1 LLDQILPVSLTL
13 NLFCLAL
20 LLAPPPKT
28 EKKVYATTP
37 LLQVISLLAYFLS
50 VSQAPVNVGTAWFF
64 PTLLATRALLL
75 APYFVLAPSPK
86 LSWRTPVGQSASK
99 GTLYE
104 AYGPAWKM
112 ILICTAVMYVKQY
125 RVVLEDN
132 HKSAIWEGFRTLND
146 VPAVSALAYD
156 YILGLGSLYV
166 FWATT

>member
-1 LLDQILPVSLTL
+1 M
-13 NLFCLAL
+13 
-20 LLAPPPKT
+20 
-28 EKKVYATTP
+28 
-37 LLQVISLLAYFLS
+37 
-50 VSQAPVNVGTAWFF
+50 
-64 PTLLATRALLL
+64 
-75 APYFVLAPSPK
+75 
-86 LSWRTPVGQSASK
+86 GQSASK

-112 ILICTAVMYVKQY
+112 ILICTAVLYVKQY

>member
-1 LLDQILPVSLTL
+1 M
-13 NLFCLAL
+13 
-20 LLAPPPKT
+20 
-28 EKKVYATTP
+28 
-37 LLQVISLLAYFLS
+37 
-50 VSQAPVNVGTAWFF
+50 
-64 PTLLATRALLL
+64 
-75 APYFVLAPSPK
+75 
-86 LSWRTPVGQSASK
+86 GQSTSK

-112 ILICTAVMYVKQY
+112 ILICTAVLYVKQY

-146 VPAVSALAYD
+146 VPAVSTLAYD